1 MPRKQRRNERAMVR
15 RLKRSAELVAT
26 LDAIALIERIER
38 RLEDVYESVSR
49 DAERF
54 QQERDE
60 DEEDE

>member
-1 MPRKQRRNERAMVR
+1 MPRKRRRNERAMVR

-60 DEEDE
+60 ED